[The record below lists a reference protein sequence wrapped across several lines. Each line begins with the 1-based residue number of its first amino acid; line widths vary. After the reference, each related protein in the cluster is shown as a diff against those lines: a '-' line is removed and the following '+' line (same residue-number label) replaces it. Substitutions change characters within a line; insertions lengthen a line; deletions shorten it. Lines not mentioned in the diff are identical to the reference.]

1 MLGEA
6 KAKLEAARTL
16 LVYGGEVEAENGRE
30 ERRRGSQVRAL
41 KIQPRSLASH
51 ARSTSTYHEHASFGK
66 FSPVLA

>member
-30 ERRRGSQVRAL
+30 ERRRGS
-41 KIQPRSLASH
+41 
-51 ARSTSTYHEHASFGK
+51 
-66 FSPVLA
+66 